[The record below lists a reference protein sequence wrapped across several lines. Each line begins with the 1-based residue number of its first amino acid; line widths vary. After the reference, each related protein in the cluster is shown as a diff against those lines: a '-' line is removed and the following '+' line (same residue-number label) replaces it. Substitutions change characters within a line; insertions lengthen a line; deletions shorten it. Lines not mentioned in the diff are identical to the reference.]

1 MGPRR
6 VGQGMAPTLSTDS
19 EFVWVPSDEMKRA
32 SRLGGFLRLHG
43 LADCAALHARATDDP
58 EWFWDAV
65 IRYFDLRFETPYE
78 RVLDLSGGIAWPKWC
93 AGGRTNLVLSC
104 LDAHM
109 ANDAAR
115 DRLAI
120 VWEGE
125 EGAVR
130 RWTYAQLNTETCRLA
145 EALRALGIGH
155 GDVVA
160 IYLPMIPETVAAFL
174 AIAKIGAVVLPMFSG
189 FGAAAAADRMR
200 AAGASAVLTADGTRR
215 RGRDVAMKA
224 VIDAAAADV
233 PSLRHAVVLELTGTA
248 VGWTG
253 GRDHSW
259 CAITAN
265 AGDCSPTEI
274 MDAED
279 PVMIMYTS
287 GTTGRPKGTIHT
299 HCGVLV
305 KNALDMGLCVDLG
318 AGDRLL
324 WMSDIGWMVGPKMI
338 VGATVLGATLVLTD
352 GAPDYPDTGR
362 IWRLCA
368 EHRATMLGIA
378 PTVVRTQMTHGAGAV
393 ARHDLSSL
401 RLTISVGEPWNPE
414 AWLWFFEHVCRRSI
428 PVLNYAGGTEVGGA
442 ILSGTLHDPLRPCA
456 FGGSVPGHGADVVGD
471 DGNAVPP
478 GEVGELVMRQTSI
491 GLTRGLWGEPERY
504 VESYW
509 SRFPDTWVHGDWVS
523 RDADGLWYI
532 HGRSDD
538 TIMIAGKRTGPAE
551 IESLLLETGAVTE
564 AAAVGVPDP
573 VKGEGLVCV
582 CVPGSRDAA
591 DDDCARRLEAAVVA
605 GLGRPFRPN
614 RIVFVA
620 ALPKTRNQKIMR
632 RLVRAVLTG
641 SPPGDLS
648 SLVNPDALVELERAL
663 GKER

>member
-1 MGPRR
+1 MPSI
-6 VGQGMAPTLSTDS
+6 VPADS
-19 EFVWVPSDEMKRA
+19 EFVWVPSDELKRS
-32 SRLGGFLRLHG
+32 SRLGGFLRRHG
-43 LADCAALHARATDDP
+43 LADCAALHARAAGDP

-65 IRYFDLRFETPYE
+65 IRYFDLRFDTPYE
-78 RVLDLSGGIAWPKWC
+78 RVLDLTGGIAWPTWC
-93 AGGRTNLVLSC
+93 AGGRTNLVLTC

-109 ANDAAR
+109 ADDVAR

-130 RWTYAQLNTETCRLA
+130 RWTYAHLNAETCRLA

-160 IYLPMIPETVAAFL
+160 IYLPMIPETAAAFL

-233 PSLRHAVVLELTGTA
+233 PSLRHAVVLELTGIA
-248 VGWTG
+248 IDWVE

-259 CAITAN
+259 RAITAN
-265 AGDCSPTEI
+265 AGEAGPTEI
-274 MDAED
+274 MDADD

-324 WMSDIGWMVGPKMI
+324 WMSDIGWMVGPKTI
-338 VGATVLGATLVLTD
+338 VGATLLGATLILTD
-352 GAPDYPDTGR
+352 GAPDYPDTDR

-378 PTVVRTQMTHGAGAV
+378 PTVVRTQMAHGAEPV
-393 ARHDLSSL
+393 ARHDLSGL

-414 AWLWFFEHVCRRSI
+414 AWLWFFEHVCGRSI
-428 PVLNYAGGTEVGGA
+428 PILNYAGGTEVGGA
-442 ILSGTLHDPLRPCA
+442 ILSGTLLDPLRPCA
-456 FGGSVPGHGADVVGD
+456 FGGSVPGHGADVVD
-471 DGNAVPP
+471 DGGNAVAP

-504 VESYW
+504 LESYW

-523 RDADGLWYI
+523 RDAVGLWYI

-538 TIMIAGKRTGPAE
+538 TIKIAGKRTGPAE
-551 IESLLLETGAVTE
+551 IEALLLETGEVTE

-573 VKGEGLVCV
+573 VKGEGLVCA
-582 CVPGSRDAA
+582 CVPGSGVAPDDA
-591 DDDCARRLEAAVVA
+591 CAGRLEAAVVA
-605 GLGRPFRPN
+605 GLGRPFRPD
-614 RIVFVA
+614 RVVFVP

-632 RLVRAVLTG
+632 RVVRAVLTG

-648 SLVNPDALVELERAL
+648 SLVNPDALEELERAF

>member
-1 MGPRR
+1 MP
-6 VGQGMAPTLSTDS
+6 PPSPPES
-19 EFVWVPSDEMKRA
+19 EFVWVPGDELKRA
-32 SRLGGFLRLHG
+32 SRLGEFLVRYELVSY
-43 LADCAALHARATDDP
+43 AALRTRAEEDP

-65 IRYFDLRFETPYE
+65 VRYFDLRFETPYE
-78 RVLDLSGGIAWPKWC
+78 RVLDLSAGIPWPKWC
-93 AGGRTNLVLSC
+93 TGGRTNLVLSC

-109 ANDAAR
+109 GIPTR

-125 EGAVR
+125 DGTVR
-130 RWTYAQLNTETCRLA
+130 RWTYSKLNAQTCRLA
-145 EALRALGIGH
+145 GALRGLGLGR

-160 IYLPMIPETVAAFL
+160 IYLPMIPETVAAYL

-189 FGAAAAADRMR
+189 FGAVAAADRMR

-215 RGRDVAMKA
+215 RGKDVAMKT
-224 VIDAAAADV
+224 VIDVAAENT
-233 PSLRHAVVLELTGTA
+233 PSLRHVIVLELSGTA
-248 VGWTG
+248 VDWDA
-253 GRDHSW
+253 GRDRRW
-259 CAITAN
+259 REITAS
-265 AGDCSPTEI
+265 ASERSPTEI

-324 WMSDIGWMVGPKMI
+324 WMSDIGWMVGPKI
-338 VGATVLGATLVLTD
+338 IVGGTLVGATLILTD

-368 EHRATMLGIA
+368 DHGATMLGIA
-378 PTVVRTQMTHGAGAV
+378 PTVVRTQMTHGAESV

-414 AWLWFFEHVCRRSI
+414 AWLWFFEHVCKRSI
-428 PVLNYAGGTEVGGA
+428 PILNYAGGTEVGGA
-442 ILSGTLHDPLRPCA
+442 ILCGTLHDPLKPCA
-456 FGGSVPGHGADVVGD
+456 FGGSVPGHGADIVDESGEVVL
-471 DGNAVPP
+471 A

-504 VESYW
+504 IESYW
-509 SRFPDTWVHGDWVS
+509 SRFPDSWVHGDWVS
-523 RDADGLWYI
+523 RDEHGLWYI

-538 TIMIAGKRTGPAE
+538 TIKIAGKRIGPAE
-551 IESLLLETGAVTE
+551 IESLLLETAEVTE

-573 VKGEGLVCV
+573 IKGGALVCV
-582 CVPGSRDAA
+582 CVPGSRDVA
-591 DDDCARRLEAAVVA
+591 DEDCARRLEAAVVA
-605 GLGRPFRPN
+605 GLGRPFRPS
-614 RIVFVA
+614 RVVFVS

-648 SLVNPDALVELERAL
+648 SLVNPDSLSELERAF